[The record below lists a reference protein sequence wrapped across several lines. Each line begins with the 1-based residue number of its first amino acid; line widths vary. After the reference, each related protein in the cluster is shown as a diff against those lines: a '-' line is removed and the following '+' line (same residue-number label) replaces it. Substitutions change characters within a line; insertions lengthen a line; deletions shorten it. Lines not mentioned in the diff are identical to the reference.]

1 MKERLVWQ
9 GKLTTTRWRQT
20 MRIVCLGGGPAGLY
34 FSILMKKSNPECSI
48 RVLERNPP
56 DSTFGWGVVLSDQTV
71 QGFREDDAPLVEEIE
86 RNFHHWDN
94 VDVFFRDQRI
104 TSGGHGFCAIG
115 RLRLIQILQARA
127 RSLGVEI
134 EHGVEFADPDDY
146 SRDYDLV
153 IGSDGV
159 NSITR
164 GKYVDHFNPHIE
176 ARACRFIWLGTQ
188 KKLDAFTF
196 AFKETPWGWFNLH
209 SYQFS
214 DEWCTVIVETPE
226 DVWLKAGID
235 RMTQE
240 ESIAFCEQLF
250 ADRLDGARLVSNAG
264 HLRGAAGWLKFNHV
278 LCERWY
284 KDNLVLIGDA
294 AHTAHFSIGSGTRL
308 AMEDAAALVKA
319 LNSSQGG
326 VPSRL
331 ERYQAEREA
340 EALKLQSVAYNRM
353 SWFENIRRY
362 AGMPPE
368 QFAFTLLTGSQRIGH
383 DKQKQRDPAYIARYD
398 RWFAERSG
406 IPVAEGGQ
414 APPPMLTPFK
424 LRDLQLANRIVV
436 SPMRTDAAVDGL
448 PADFHLVHY
457 GARALE
463 GAALVIV
470 EMTAV
475 SPEARV
481 APGCPG
487 IWNGQQAAGW
497 RRIVDFTHR
506 HTAAGIGLQI
516 GHAGGKGAQMAG
528 QPLVGSRMSGA
539 MTPADMEE
547 VKAAFVAAARRAAE
561 AGFDLVECHAAH
573 GDLLS
578 SFISP
583 LSNQRMDDYGG
594 SLDKR
599 CRFPLEVFAAMRQAW
614 PAEKPLSVRLSAHD
628 ERPGSVLPDEVIEV
642 ARRFQA
648 AGADIIHI
656 SSGQGGEDE
665 QPMQGRAAQTPF
677 ADHIRNELNIPTI
690 AVSRVFEAD
699 YVNTLVAAGRA
710 DLCAVPRASLSD
722 PLWAQHGAA
731 DLV

>member
-1 MKERLVWQ
+1 MKQRLVWQ

-34 FSILMKKSNPECSI
+34 FSILMKKTNPECSI

-56 DSTFGWGVVLSDQTV
+56 DSTFGWGVVLSDQTM
-71 QGFREDDAPLVEEIE
+71 QGFREDDAPLAEEIE

-127 RSLGVEI
+127 RALGVDI

-159 NSITR
+159 HSVTR
-164 GKYVDHFNPHIE
+164 NKYAEHFNPHIE
-176 ARACRFIWLGTQ
+176 ARACRFIWLGVE

-214 DEWCTVIVETPE
+214 DAWSTVIVETPE
-226 DVWLKAGID
+226 EVWQKAGID
-235 RMTQE
+235 QMTPE
-240 ESIAFCEQLF
+240 ESIVFCEQLF
-250 ADRLDGARLVSNAG
+250 ADRLGGARLVSNAG

-278 LCERWY
+278 LCQRWY

-308 AMEDAAALVKA
+308 AMEDAAALVKV

-340 EALKLQSVAYNRM
+340 EALKLQSAAHNRM

-362 AGMPPE
+362 ASMAPE

-383 DKQKQRDPAYIARYD
+383 DKQKQRDPAYIAHYD
-398 RWFAERSG
+398 RWFAERCGVS
-406 IPVAEGGQ
+406 VAAGGE
-414 APPPMLTPFK
+414 PPLPLLTPFK
-424 LRDLQLANRIVV
+424 LRDLCLVNRLIV
-436 SPMRTDAAVDGL
+436 SPTRTDAAVDGV

-457 GARALE
+457 GARAQA

-475 SPEARV
+475 SPEARRT
-481 APGCPG
+481 PGGPG
-487 IWNGQQAAGW
+487 LWNDQQTAGW
-497 RRIVDFTHR
+497 RRLVDFTHR

-516 GHAGGKGAQMAG
+516 GHAGLPEPEA
-528 QPLVGSRMSGA
+528 L
-539 MTPADMEE
+539 TPADMAAI
-547 VKAAFVAAARRAAE
+547 KAAFVAAVRRAAE

-573 GDLLS
+573 GDLLA

-583 LSNQRMDDYGG
+583 LSNRRTDDYGG
-594 SLDKR
+594 SFDNR
-599 CRFPLEVFAAMRQAW
+599 CRFPLEVLAAMRHAW
-614 PAEKPLSVRLSAHD
+614 PPEKPLSVRLSVHD
-628 ERPGSVLPDEVIEV
+628 KAPGNAPPDEAIEF
-642 ARRFQA
+642 ARRCQA
-648 AGADIIHI
+648 AGVDIIHV
-656 SSGQGGEDE
+656 SSGQGEGE
-665 QPMQGRAAQTPF
+665 QPMQGSAAQTLF
-677 ADHIRNELNIPTI
+677 ADQIRNELNIPTI
-690 AVSRVFEAD
+690 AVSKVFDAD
-699 YVNTLVAAGRA
+699 DVNTIIAAGRA

-722 PLWAQHGAA
+722 PA
-731 DLV
+731 